1 MSPYPYSSL
10 LPEPDSIRLLR
21 LMPHADGVAP
31 IQCELF
37 SYSLQE
43 AGKGTHLYEALSY
56 VWGDQNKTL
65 PISIGKH
72 RFDVTENL
80 HAALLRLRDRS
91 FERIIWVDAI
101 CINQGNK
108 EEKEKQIQLMA
119 RIYSQ
124 AYSVVVWLGE
134 EEDDSDQALEAIV
147 RAGNDRSLS
156 FTNDGTVQRA
166 VIKLLQRK
174 WFRRIWVVEHTIH
187 LQPWNTVLKSGSG
200 APGSCCR
207 SAHSDCMWSHQSR
220 WICLLLGRGFIA
232 QPVRGLRGLAE
243 SYPFCNIP
251 NKGCYL

>member
-10 LPEPDSIRLLR
+10 LPGPDSIRLLR
-21 LMPHADGVAP
+21 LMPHKDEVAP
-31 IQCELF
+31 LRCELF

-43 AGKGTHLYEALSY
+43 ASKGSHLYEALSY

-80 HAALLRLRDRS
+80 HAALSRLRDRS

-101 CINQGNK
+101 CINQANK

-119 RIYSQ
+119 RIYNQ

-134 EEDDSDQALEAIV
+134 EADDSDQALEAIV
-147 RAGNDRSLS
+147 RAGNHRGLS
-156 FTNDGTVQRA
+156 FTDDVTVQRA

-174 WFRRIWVVEHTIH
+174 WFRRIWVMEHTIH
-187 LQPWNTVLKSGSG
+187 LHPWDTVLKSGSG
-200 APGSCCR
+200 TPRSCSR
-207 SAHSDCMWSHQSR
+207 STHSDRMWSHQGR
-220 WICLLLGRGFIA
+220 WIRLLLGRGFIA
-232 QPVRGLRGLAE
+232 
-243 SYPFCNIP
+243 
-251 NKGCYL
+251 